1 MPIVQHRRGTLA
13 ALTAANETPSAGEIY
28 LETDSNRLK
37 VGDGVTSYTS
47 LPYLVGSGASG
58 GSSALNKSLTAL
70 TFNGSTTAF
79 ALAIGGVSVSPATAQ
94 SLSIELNGVIQIPD
108 VAYTVS
114 GSTITFSVA
123 PAATDV
129 FSGVYLSGGGAV
141 FSAATITA
149 AATDNYQLPLGATH
163 VLLTSTVSKT
173 FSSFVAEVG
182 AEKWLYNASTVA
194 SGAIITLT
202 HSATTGVAAN
212 RLATETEAAVIV
224 QPNHSV
230 LIAYDS
236 TISRWRVSRAAI
248 SVNEAWWA
256 AHADKTKLTGIAT
269 GATANSTDAQLRDR
283 STHTGAQATSTIT
296 SLDSTVTA
304 LTASIATKQ
313 VSGSYAASV
322 HTHAIADVTSL
333 QASLDAK
340 QATGSYAASSHTH
353 AIANVTGLQAAID
366 GKQATGSY
374 AASVHTHAIADVT
387 ALQAALDGKQ
397 VTGVY
402 ATLVAGKVPSN
413 QLPSYVDDVLEYD
426 TFAQLPASGEESKIY
441 LVISTSRI
449 YRWAGT
455 VYVLVEASPGST
467 DSVVEGATNLYFT
480 NARAVTALAA
490 SLALKA
496 NLASPTFTGTV
507 YGLTAGMVGLNA
519 VSNTSDASKPVSTA
533 AQTALNLKANLASPT
548 FTGTVGGVTK
558 AMVGL
563 TNVSDT
569 SDASKPVSTAT
580 QTALDL
586 KADSSHTHTASAITD
601 FATAVAAAK
610 APIVIA
616 VGTGSGEMATNLSL
630 GGDVYDMTFNG
641 NGTIGN
647 PTGTPVN
654 GQEILWRITRT
665 AAETV
670 ALGSDF
676 KVISGTVSNTSQYRT
691 FVRATYWTAE
701 TKWLSVISNA
711 DFTPPGGTVSILL
724 HMDGADASTV
734 FTDSS
739 ANALTVTANN
749 GTTISTS
756 QSKFGGASAYFTGNP
771 VSYLTTE
778 DSALFGFGTGDFT
791 IEMWVQLVAGSGRF
805 GALSIGDYTN
815 GILWRM
821 VPIGGQLFFAG
832 TALNWFTA
840 NPAGV
845 PIDGAW
851 HHVAVTRQGTMARGF
866 LDGGLDFETD
876 VGVIDLGAS
885 RVLMIG
891 CGSHELN
898 DFEAFSGYIDN
909 VKITKGEAIYTAA
922 FTPSTASLL
931 LHMDASPFVDSSP
944 IGRVITVNGGV
955 TLGAPKYGAGSCAF
969 DGGSSCLSVTMDDM
983 DWAIDWTIEFW
994 MNPTVTDGNATPIA
1008 IGSLGPGVGGIHL
1021 SLVSNTFMWSDGLSA
1036 FLAGGAVVP
1045 GVWTHVAMVRL
1056 SGINYFYQDG
1066 VLIAS
1071 GERIFPVVDLVVT
1084 IGSAPNYGFGFV
1096 GTLDEVRIVKGLA
1109 VYTGNFSPPA
1119 APLT

>member
-212 RLATETEAAVIV
+212 RLVTETEAAVIV

-236 TISRWRVSRAAI
+236 TISRWRVSRATI
-248 SVNEAWWA
+248 SVNEVWWA

-296 SLDSTVTA
+296 NLDSTVTA

-322 HTHAIADVTSL
+322 HTHAIANVTSL

-340 QATGSYAASSHTH
+340 QASGSYAASSHTH

-366 GKQATGSY
+366 GKQVTGSY
-374 AASVHTHAIADVT
+374 AASVHTHAVADVT

-397 VTGVY
+397 ATGVY
-402 ATLVAGKVPSN
+402 ATLVAGKVPSG

-496 NLASPTFTGTV
+496 NLAAPTFTGTV
-507 YGLTAGMVGLNA
+507 GGITKSMVGLGSVDN
-519 VSNTSDASKPVSTA
+519 SPDTNKPVSSPQQA
-533 AQTALNLKANLASPT
+533 ALNLKANIASPT

-563 TNVSDT
+563 GSCDNVT
-569 SDASKPVSTAT
+569 DALKPVSTAT
-580 QTALDL
+580 QAALDL
-586 KADSSHTHTASAITD
+586 KAASSHTHTASAITD

-676 KVISGTVSNTSQYRT
+676 KVISGTVSNTAHYRT

-711 DFTPPGGTVSILL
+711 DFTPAIVGTVSLLL

-739 ANALTVTANN
+739 PQALTVTPS
-749 GTTISTS
+749 GTAQISTA
-756 QSKFGGASAYFTGNP
+756 QSVFGGASAM
-771 VSYLTTE
+771 
-778 DSALFGFGTGDFT
+778 FGGGSDHIAITGDWAWWSTSDYTVEFWLRANAVSGYLPLIYSDGGINVHLYNGGT
-791 IEMWVQLVAGSGRF
+791 IHVNDGQTASSIGNGLPIVAETWTHIAVVRLSGTITLYQDGVVIGTTTQTPNAGGSTFRVGGDSSGNGVAG
-805 GALSIGDYTN
+805 
-815 GILWRM
+815 
-821 VPIGGQLFFAG
+821 FFDE
-832 TALNWFTA
+832 
-840 NPAGV
+840 V
-845 PIDGAW
+845 R
-851 HHVAVTRQGTMARGF
+851 VTR
-866 LDGGLDFETD
+866 GLA
-876 VGVIDLGAS
+876 V
-885 RVLMIG
+885 
-891 CGSHELN
+891 
-898 DFEAFSGYIDN
+898 
-909 VKITKGEAIYTAA
+909 YTAA
-922 FTPSTASLL
+922 FTPSRASLL

-969 DGGSSCLSVTMDDM
+969 DGGTSCLSMTMDDM
-983 DWAIDWTIEFW
+983 DWEMDWTIEFW
-994 MNPTVTDGNATPIA
+994 MNATVAGGAGTPIA
-1008 IGSLGPGVGGIHL
+1008 IGNLNNNVGGIHCA
-1021 SLVSNTFMWSDGLSA
+1021 LVDNQLMWSDGITA
-1036 FLAGGAVVP
+1036 FLQGGAVVP
-1045 GVWTHVAMVRL
+1045 SVWTHVAMVRL

-1071 GERIFPVVDLVVT
+1071 GARTFPVVDLVVT
-1084 IGSAPNYGFGFV
+1084 VGSAPNYGLGFI
-1096 GTLDEVRIVKGLA
+1096 GTLDDVRIVKGLA

-1119 APLT
+1119 GPLT